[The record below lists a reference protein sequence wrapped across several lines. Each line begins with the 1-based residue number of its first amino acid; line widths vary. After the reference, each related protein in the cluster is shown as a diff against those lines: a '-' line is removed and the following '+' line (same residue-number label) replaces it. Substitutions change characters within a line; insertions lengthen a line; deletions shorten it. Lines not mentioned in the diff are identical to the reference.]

1 MQISCPVARNTLRWA
16 PKGSGKRTV
25 LFQAH
30 HRSSEAAQ
38 QCNALHAKVK
48 DLSRG
53 VLPTQPSS
61 CCSTPRIH
69 KSSPVPCSP
78 QVGGQSSFTD
88 RYVETNRR
96 RQQNS
101 VLTKGQVI
109 TPVQC
114 LAWRPRLTCQR
125 PYSPS
130 ASSPTPGQ
138 GQPSR
143 ARCRQG
149 QGQQG
154 LGAAGCRG
162 QQWGRFPNRL
172 PPPAPSHD
180 DDGPQ
185 TGEKREG
192 TKFWLE
198 FVHNRRVFSKNGVQ
212 VFLKLNDLRA
222 GLRLAEAGLPEV
234 NG

>member
-1 MQISCPVARNTLRWA
+1 M
-16 PKGSGKRTV
+16 

-38 QCNALHAKVK
+38 QRNALQAKVK

-69 KSSPVPCSP
+69 ESSPVPCRP
-78 QVGGQSSFTD
+78 QLGGQSSFTD

-96 RQQNS
+96 RQQNCAHQGAGHHPS
-101 VLTKGQVI
+101 TVFGLEAQVNV
-109 TPVQC
+109 P
-114 LAWRPRLTCQR
+114 A

-130 ASSPTPGQ
+130 APSPSPGQ
-138 GQPSR
+138 EQPSR

-149 QGQQG
+149 RGQQG

-172 PPPAPSHD
+172 APPGPSH

-185 TGEKREG
+185 TREKREG

-198 FVHNRRVFSKNGVQ
+198 FVHNFLGCSRGFSKNGIQ
-212 VFLKLNDLRA
+212 VFLRSSSWLTPGRSRTTRGQRLT
-222 GLRLAEAGLPEV
+222 GLETRSGLYHHNQGRIKPA
-234 NG
+234 